1 MDGKAAAGGGE
12 SDDLATRLRRD
23 LATLDGELAEIDLLV
38 QQAKTEAERHE
49 QKRSQAAE
57 KFAGLP
63 EATPSADSLALST
76 QLVGLTRRA
85 AVMEAQVEV
94 LEGKRKVLGRYRA
107 GLAAVAEA
115 IGAGEGLVA
124 AEGGDASG
132 GGAGPSPVSTPA
144 TPGMSR
150 IVLGAQEDLRR
161 EIARQMHDGPAQSL
175 TNIVLQAQ
183 IVERLLAGDPE
194 MARGEVRQL
203 VSMVQQTLDATKS
216 FIFDV
221 RPMVLDDLGLVPTI
235 RRAARERGRR
245 SGVAVEFESMGTD
258 RRLSMELESGLFRVL
273 DEALNGYLAE
283 APDRVIVRLDWSE
296 DRIDGRVSASRDRA
310 AAIEEAEREVAEQ
323 AAQAA
328 QAPKRGGKHEL
339 PPALAAMM
347 DERRE
352 QAEAAA
358 EAARSGAIVRLPSGS
373 WQEIQQR
380 AATLGIV
387 VEQLPDDGTLRIAV
401 DLPSTDAGEGAGSA
415 GAGTTGG
422 AETEGAGTA
431 G

>member
-1 MDGKAAAGGGE
+1 
-12 SDDLATRLRRD
+12 
-23 LATLDGELAEIDLLV
+23 
-38 QQAKTEAERHE
+38 
-49 QKRSQAAE
+49 
-57 KFAGLP
+57 
-63 EATPSADSLALST
+63 
-76 QLVGLTRRA
+76 
-85 AVMEAQVEV
+85 
-94 LEGKRKVLGRYRA
+94 
-107 GLAAVAEA
+107 
-115 IGAGEGLVA
+115 
-124 AEGGDASG
+124 
-132 GGAGPSPVSTPA
+132 
-144 TPGMSR
+144 MSR

-161 EIARQMHDGPAQSL
+161 DIARQMHDGPAQSL

-283 APDRVIVRLDWSE
+283 APDRVTIRLDWSE

-328 QAPKRGGKHEL
+328 QAPKRGKHEL

-401 DLPSTDAGEGAGSA
+401 DLPVTDAGEAARDAGGAA
-415 GAGTTGG
+415 GGGAATGG
-422 AETEGAGTA
+422 AEPEGAGTA